1 MNLGYL
7 GPEGSY
13 SHAAAK
19 YYLPDGNLIGMKT
32 FKNIITAVEEGSLE
46 KGILP
51 IENSTEGAVTQV
63 MDYLMNTRISK
74 IQGEIILQIRHN
86 LLSLGENMK
95 DIQYVLSHPQ
105 ALEQCREFFGN
116 HYPDII
122 LVPCKS
128 TSDAC
133 RMAREKGK
141 AYGAIANS
149 WAAENN
155 GLKILYQGIQDNIN
169 NQTRFIIIGKE
180 EAMKTGKDKTSI
192 AFSFHDDFPGSLYAV
207 LKEFA
212 EENIN
217 LSRIES
223 RPAKTELGKYIF
235 FIDFHGHQEEEK
247 AQKVLKNIA
256 KMTNK
261 LKIFGSYP
269 IGKIY
274 EGGL

>member
-1 MNLGYL
+1 MALGYL
-7 GPEGSY
+7 GPVGSY
-13 SHAAAK
+13 SYIAAK
-19 YYLPDGNLIGMKT
+19 HCAPGGNLIAMKT
-32 FKNIITAVEEGSLE
+32 FKKIIAAVEEGSLE

-51 IENSTEGAVTQV
+51 MENSTEGAVTQV
-63 MDYLMNTRISK
+63 MDYLMDTRISK

-86 LLSLGENMK
+86 LLSVGENMEE
-95 DIQYVLSHPQ
+95 IRYVLSHSQ
-105 ALEQCREFFGN
+105 ALEQCREFLGN
-116 HYPDII
+116 HYPSII

-128 TSDAC
+128 TSEAC
-133 RMAREKGK
+133 KMAREKGK
-141 AYGAIANS
+141 GYGAIANR

-155 GLKILYQGIQDNIN
+155 GLKILHRDIQDNIN
-169 NQTRFIIIGKE
+169 NQTRFIIIGKGDV
-180 EAMKTGKDKTSI
+180 MKTGRDKTSL

-235 FIDFHGHQEEEK
+235 YIDFHGHQEEAK
-247 AQKVLKNIA
+247 SQKVINHIMG
-256 KMTNK
+256 MTNK

-269 IGKIY
+269 IGKVY
-274 EGGL
+274 